1 MITKIISPNNDFINK
16 TFEHFLHF
24 APFFLKIPKI
34 QNHPKGNSL
43 SLQHRGYPQNRTQSN
58 VKNIHFGPIL
68 SPKKNSKP
76 ITD

>member
-1 MITKIISPNNDFINK
+1 MISLTKLLN
-16 TFEHFLHF
+16 TFCILPH
-24 APFFLKIPKI
+24 FFLKFLKFKI
-34 QNHPKGNSL
+34 ILREIHYLCNIEGT
-43 SLQHRGYPQNRTQSN
+43 PQNRTQSN